1 MALAEARESG
11 VVHSDSV
18 SKERNILVVDPGPGR
33 ADFWHQHLDA
43 EQGNWHLHGL
53 SDSVEAAL
61 PSRIDAIVFTP
72 SLEYDEILA
81 VCADLKAYAPGAV
94 RIVTVEPQQALPDV
108 AIFEHVH
115 QLVRLEGD
123 TLQRRLLRSF
133 EFRGVLK
140 KGGAETVTAGL
151 DALPSIPQV
160 YYDFVKATQT
170 EGIEFGV
177 VAEIIEQDISLTA
190 RILQVVNSAFFSLPE
205 DVGSI
210 KHAISVLG
218 MDMLRALVSATC
230 LLRTLASAEDVNALQ
245 KIWLHGRSVSEL
257 AVAIG
262 GQHRRLTRQQTAE
275 IAQAALLHDIGKL
288 IILRFVP
295 QVATILQESSHK
307 PADVRLAL
315 EVQLLGTTHADIG
328 AFLLS
333 LWGISETTVRAV
345 ALHHSPEAV
354 AAAQCPVGTPVFLAN
369 CLQEAP
375 VPRNFEELRSRASDL
390 GLDDIFGKEE
400 VARWT
405 FEAGNHLFGNESG
418 G

>member
-1 MALAEARESG
+1 M
-11 VVHSDSV
+11 
-18 SKERNILVVDPGPGR
+18 ERNILVVDPAPGR
-33 ADFWHQHLDA
+33 AEFWHQHLDC
-43 EQGNWHLHGL
+43 EPGDWHLHGL
-53 SDSVEAAL
+53 SDSVEAVL
-61 PSRIDAIVFTP
+61 PSRVDAIVFSP
-72 SLEYDEILA
+72 SLDHNEILA
-81 VCADLKAYAPGAV
+81 VCADLKVFAPDAV
-94 RIVTVEPQQALPDV
+94 RIVTVEPQQSLPEI

-115 QLVRLEGD
+115 QIVTLEND
-123 TLQRRLLRSF
+123 TLRQRLRRSF
-133 EFRGVLK
+133 EFRSVLK

-190 RILQVVNSAFFSLPE
+190 RVLQVVNSAFFSLPE

-295 QVATILQESSHK
+295 QVAAIMQESSHK
-307 PADVRLAL
+307 SADVRLAL
-315 EVQLLGTTHADIG
+315 ETELLGTTHAEIG

-345 ALHHSPEAV
+345 ALHHRADAV

-369 CLQEAP
+369 CMQESP
-375 VPRNFEELRSRASDL
+375 VPGNFEQLRSRVSDL
-390 GLDDIFGKEE
+390 GLDDVFGKEE

-405 FEAGNHLFGNESG
+405 FEAGNHLFGNECG